1 MNFVYLKAIL
11 HLHDTNLNSIRF

>member
-11 HLHDTNLNSIRF
+11 HLHETNLNSIRF